1 MCFHWLDIE
10 NIVKAA
16 HFSIF
21 QHTPWWNGDLAKA
34 WRHGLLRSELQTS
47 KGAAPSLARRQKT
60 VTEYRRLGMEFTH
73 DPVISHP
80 SSSALLQNWVGS
92 TPLLRRFNLE
102 LTYPSLARAVLSHN
116 VNGDQTEGA
125 RTFFID
131 IRYLVIS
138 AYLLRTLIRGGIIHP
153 FAKGG

>member
-1 MCFHWLDIE
+1 
-10 NIVKAA
+10 
-16 HFSIF
+16 
-21 QHTPWWNGDLAKA
+21 
-34 WRHGLLRSELQTS
+34 
-47 KGAAPSLARRQKT
+47 
-60 VTEYRRLGMEFTH
+60 MEFTH

-125 RTFFID
+125 RTLFID
-131 IRYLVIS
+131 IRYLVIFSISTPYADSWRNHPSFRQGWSKNELVANAIDCVELHAKSPVPS
-138 AYLLRTLIRGGIIHP
+138 AAVSCENDTLPRSAWQTPICKVDTHLTFDG
-153 FAKGG
+153 